1 MDNFEVLNQ
10 YSIPSDVLKNML
22 SLYKLI
28 GMNNQYEERLNEKK
42 DFLESDVI
50 EKDTFYACRLLNL
63 NLSDQRLRLLITKDS
78 KPQTKQEEVVT
89 GLKKVFIR
97 LHKNAKEGYTFNGS
111 DILDNLN
118 IVFGKKSTSFSK
130 ENYAMKGIRP
140 ISIRLKYEQ
149 ILEKYHLF
157 KKEERF
163 ENIFLSIITYMEI
176 CNLNPY
182 TDNNELASILALYY
196 MLLTSDAKCYFYV
209 SFIEKYYLNKEKIKD
224 SVLKGSI
231 NYWERYLLTTD
242 TVRLIY
248 NITISSYKEID
259 EMIKQYYFSSRAYK
273 SDVIEET
280 VVKKMPVYFTKD
292 DIRRYHPDA
301 SDSTIN
307 RILFKLRDD
316 GIIMPLGKGRSAR
329 WMKLLNE
336 NDPKMIFGE
345 NYEDRD

>member
-28 GMNNQYEERLNEKK
+28 GMNGQYEEKLNDKK
-42 DFLESDVI
+42 TFLENDVI
-50 EKDTFYACRLLNL
+50 EKDTFFACRLLNI

-89 GLKKVFIR
+89 GLKKVFTR
-97 LHKNAKEGYTFNGS
+97 LHKNALEGYSFNGS

-130 ENYAMKGIRP
+130 ENYIVKGIRP

-149 ILEKYHLF
+149 ILEKYHLY

-163 ENIFLSIITYMEI
+163 ENIFLSIVTYMEM

-182 TDNNELASILALYY
+182 TENNEFAAIIALYY

-209 SFIEKYYLNKEKIKD
+209 SFIEKYYLNKELIKD

-231 NYWERYLLTTD
+231 NYWEKYLFTTD

-280 VVKKMPVYFTKD
+280 VIKKMPIYFTKD
-292 DIRRYHPDA
+292 DVRRYHPDA

-307 RILFKLRDD
+307 RILFKLRDEEV
-316 GIIMPLGKGRSAR
+316 IMPLGKGRSAR
-329 WMKLLNE
+329 WMKLIKE
-336 NDPKMIFGE
+336 DDPKMIFGGK
-345 NYEDRD
+345 YE